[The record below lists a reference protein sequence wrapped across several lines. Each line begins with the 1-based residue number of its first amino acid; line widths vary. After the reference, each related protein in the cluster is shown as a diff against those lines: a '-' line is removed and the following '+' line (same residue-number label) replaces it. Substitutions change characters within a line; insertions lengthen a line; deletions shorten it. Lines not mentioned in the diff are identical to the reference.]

1 MVGTFS
7 LKQMKEVGEDTSCE
21 MEKKNVGG
29 S

>member
-7 LKQMKEVGEDTSCE
+7 LKQMKEVTEDVSCE